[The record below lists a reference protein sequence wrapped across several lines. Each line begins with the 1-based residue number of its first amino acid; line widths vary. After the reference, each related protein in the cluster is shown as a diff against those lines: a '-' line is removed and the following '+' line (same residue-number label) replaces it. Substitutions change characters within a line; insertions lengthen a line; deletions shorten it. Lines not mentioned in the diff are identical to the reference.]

1 MARTRDRQRALAR
14 AKLDR
19 QIARRAAAARKKR
32 QIQAGTAAGLAVVLI
47 ALGAL
52 WFSGFFDGEKDKNP
66 PQGSGTCA
74 WNSTEGGE
82 NVKDVGRPPTGDIQT
97 SGAET
102 MTITTNQG
110 VIKAI
115 IDTAKVPCAAA
126 SFSFLSGKGYFD
138 NTKCHRLTTDG
149 GYVLQCGDPSGT
161 GSGGPGYRYADENLP
176 QPLPSASTDPSASP
190 SASASAAAGQA
201 LYTRGML
208 AMANSGDD
216 TNGSQFFIVYKD
228 SPVFQAKYT
237 ILGTVTEG
245 LEVVDKIAESGV
257 AEGGTS
263 PTDGKPK
270 VDVTIQSLIMSSND
284 APAETPSSQPASAS
298 PSASTQ

>member
-190 SASASAAAGQA
+190 SASAAAGQA

-263 PTDGKPK
+263 ATDGKPK